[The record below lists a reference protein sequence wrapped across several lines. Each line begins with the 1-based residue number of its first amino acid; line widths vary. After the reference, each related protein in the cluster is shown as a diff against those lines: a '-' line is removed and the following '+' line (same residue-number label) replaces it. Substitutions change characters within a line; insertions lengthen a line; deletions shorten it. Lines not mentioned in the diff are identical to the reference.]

1 VAVPDPNSALLAR
14 SPAFYVGIMK
24 AVIVDRPGGP
34 AELRVGEVPEPEL
47 APGSVRI
54 AVRAAA
60 LNRADL
66 LQRRGL
72 YPPPPG
78 ASEILGLECAGV
90 VEAVASDVSDV
101 QPGARVMALLS
112 GGGYAERA
120 VCPAGALMPIPE
132 RLSFTQAAAIPEAFL
147 TAYEA
152 LFSLGRLERGERV
165 LIHAAASGV
174 GSAALQLAREVGAV
188 SIATAGSPDKL
199 DFARR
204 LGAAHALDYHAG
216 DLGEAVLAASEQRGI
231 DVALDFIGASYA
243 ACHLRCL
250 TVKGRWV
257 LIGLL
262 GGSRIDFDL
271 GTFMRKRLQLLGL
284 IMRTRSAEEKRAV
297 VQGFSQRFLPAL
309 ERGSL
314 EPMVDRV
321 YPLSEVRAAHERM
334 EGNQNLG
341 KIVLELGA

>member
-1 VAVPDPNSALLAR
+1 
-14 SPAFYVGIMK
+14 MK
-24 AVIVDRPGGP
+24 AVIVSTPGGP
-34 AELRVGEVPEPEL
+34 AGLQLAEVPEPEL
-47 APGSVRI
+47 VPGSIRI

-78 ASEILGLECAGV
+78 ASHILGLECAGV
-90 VEAVASDVSDV
+90 VEAVASDVRSI

-120 VCPAGALMPIPE
+120 VVAAGNAMPIPE
-132 RLSFTQAAAIPEAFL
+132 PLTFTQAAAIPEAFL

-152 LFSLGRLERGERV
+152 LFSLGQLRAGERV

-174 GSAALQLAREVGAV
+174 GSAALQLARDAGAI
-188 SIATAGSPDKL
+188 SIATAGSAEKL
-199 DFARR
+199 AFARR

-216 DLGEAVLAASEQRGI
+216 DLGAAVLAASDGHGI

-243 ACHLRCL
+243 DCHLRSL
-250 TVKGRWV
+250 AARGRWV

-262 GGSRIDFDL
+262 GGSEIKLDL
-271 GTFMRKRLQLLGL
+271 RTFMQKRLQLLGL
-284 IMRTRSAEEKRAV
+284 IMRTRTDEEKSAI
-297 VQGFSQRFLPAL
+297 VQRFSQRFLPDFAP
-309 ERGSL
+309 GKL
-314 EPMVDRV
+314 EPIIDRV

-334 EGNQNLG
+334 ESNQNLG
-341 KIVLELGA
+341 KIVLELDP